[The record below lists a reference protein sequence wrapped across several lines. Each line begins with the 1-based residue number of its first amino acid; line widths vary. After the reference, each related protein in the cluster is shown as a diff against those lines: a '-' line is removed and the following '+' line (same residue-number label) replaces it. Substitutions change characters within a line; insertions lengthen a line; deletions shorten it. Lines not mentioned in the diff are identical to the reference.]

1 MPIGKQVAM
10 MIAATREYAMREK
23 VTVTTTLNALDLWSV
38 ELTTVLGETE
48 MTAVCSQVKTDIF
61 RPLQGDPL
69 LL

>member
-48 MTAVCSQVKTDIF
+48 MTAVRSQVKTDRYFQATI
-61 RPLQGDPL
+61 G
-69 LL
+69 